1 MGNYSSAVVTMVP
14 GSDGLPEGTQV
25 YRARVTTPP
34 AWRRSRST
42 ARSRPVISAPI
53 PLAPIE
59 EDDETSSSVAGGRRR
74 TLQAGEEDYDSI
86 EEVFGGLERLLG
98 RHQFGALSE
107 ARGDGD
113 AGRRDAG
120 RREGP
125 FSRTEAFRRDMDDI
139 ERDFD
144 ELYGAARE
152 SEDLCDSGRGADDIR
167 GARRNSAD
175 SEELFGAERG
185 CIDPWDT
192 TEQEPGAG
200 DEERCSLEP
209 GTVERAAW
217 VSRVTDEPVP
227 RDASSERSDGGGGG
241 ETRRGRLFVVQGT
254 ETRRRYRSNRRLT
267 AEQRRR
273 ALRDPDDD
281 GDGDDWSGSGRRRRG
296 EPGHLLVRHRRERRQ
311 AAHSLARDAV
321 KRWYLPWLRDGYL
334 ASGDEEEPP
343 PPDDSDD
350 DTRSLRYIAAQRA
363 AAETAEQEARARHW
377 KTHSARYAAH
387 AMIELHPDDPTGDP
401 TLTSTLTS
409 ALTSE
414 LTSELTEVILG
425 RGRSPETV
433 CCEAGLMDT
442 HSELCKEHCIDRYLE
457 VYCSDSAPT
466 PRRAASHQDAAQ
478 LRRSL
483 WLSSGALNGAI
494 ENALQAMDKSRL
506 VEACLLLQS
515 SHQVLRQR
523 GAGLRSQVAGLSGA
537 GDALETQ
544 ASQLRVKLKASE
556 AEVAL
561 TKEAL
566 AALKADRKR
575 LKAEKF
581 DLLNQMKQ
589 LYQTLEDKE
598 RELRDFIRN
607 YELRIKEND
616 ESLRTL
622 AAERDETERE
632 KWNILKHARDE
643 TERSVGLSAELSNK
657 DGQLKHITEELTGL
671 SQLGYYSDHDSA
683 KPPVS
688 RGGPPPAAPSLSP
701 AAAPALSPAA
711 LGTPNGRGSSA
722 DSGVRVSSDR
732 ESVAAGGG
740 TGAGGTSGN
749 LSDSTTSGDG
759 TTGYCVTACAG
770 VPTAG
775 GGAGDPVPTDYDSIS
790 MVSSATACSPYYYYT
805 PAVDGQRGSP
815 TMSPLTLSH
824 AVDLS
829 AISKSAE
836 QLDSLDQLD
845 RKLRPKAGA
854 KQGTWGSISRVFSR
868 QKQRKQLHMGSH
880 TNDDSWSPHSS
891 LCSSPLT
898 DESYAEKLRLLEEA
912 QQLPMERWKASMV
925 LAWLQVTLGMPQYG
939 PACAENVR
947 SGKVMLELTDVDLE
961 RCLGIQQPMH
971 KKKLRLAIEELR
983 QPHLC
988 KYPYIS
994 QLNHGWVAAE
1004 WLPDIGLAQYAELFS
1019 AHLMDGRMLA
1029 HLTKKDMERYLN
1041 VTRKFHQVSMMH
1053 GIQLLRLLQFDR
1065 QIICER
1071 RQRSELTGNDVLVWT
1086 NARFVHWARSIDL
1099 AEYADNLKDSGVH
1112 GALVVLELSFTAD
1125 TMATALGVPQSKSM
1139 IRRHLAAEM
1148 DKLVRPARAL
1158 LDEEARYTRWEQERR
1173 RQERQQER
1181 GSGAGSATLGRPFSR
1196 SYASGL
1202 QRSSD
1207 KEKRG
1212 SSLRNMQLQFMH
1224 KKPSAWPSSQGSLS
1238 RAFGLKARQ
1247 EQQAREP
1254 VYETPR
1260 GVPVTAAAAAAGAG
1274 AGGRPAPP
1282 PDRPQSVVTASSC
1295 ETQREKQHRRVKS
1308 ISDMETL
1315 TVTPV

>member
-98 RHQFGALSE
+98 RHQFGSLSE

-113 AGRRDAG
+113 TGRRDAG
-120 RREGP
+120 RREEP
-125 FSRTEAFRRDMDDI
+125 FSRTEVLRRDMDDI

-152 SEDLCDSGRGADDIR
+152 SKDLCGSGRGADDIR
-167 GARRNSAD
+167 GVRRNSGD
-175 SEELFGAERG
+175 SEELCGTGRDADELFGAERG
-185 CIDPWDT
+185 CRDPWDT
-192 TEQEPGAG
+192 TEQELGAG

-217 VSRVTDEPVP
+217 VSR
-227 RDASSERSDGGGGG
+227 
-241 ETRRGRLFVVQGT
+241 GT

-566 AALKADRKR
+566 AGERWESGGDWKRVAVNEYTLKADRKR

-671 SQLGYYSDHDSA
+671 RKQLSQLGYYSDHDSA

-749 LSDSTTSGDG
+749 LSDSTTSGD
-759 TTGYCVTACAG
+759 AG

-947 SGKVMLELTDVDLE
+947 SGK
-961 RCLGIQQPMH
+961 QPMH

-983 QPHLC
+983 QPHPLQS
-988 KYPYIS
+988 IRTS
-994 QLNHGWVAAE
+994 LQLNHGWVAAE

-1212 SSLRNMQLQFMH
+1212 SSLR
-1224 KKPSAWPSSQGSLS
+1224 GSLS